1 MWQVADATPRRSS
14 DTLGLTETRMT
25 NPYRASCFVLFAL
38 ALAGSTAVAQSYPA
52 KPLRL
57 VAPFPPGGT
66 TDVLSRIVAQKLGD
80 ALGRQV
86 VVENRPGAG
95 GNLGHEVAAK
105 APADGYTILMSSNA
119 QLVANPHLYKR
130 LGFDPLTDF
139 VPISVVARAGQVLSV
154 HPSVPVRNVKELIA
168 LAKSRP
174 GKLNFGSGGRGTPA
188 HVAGEIFKS
197 VTGVDIV
204 HVPYKGGILAVM
216 DVVAGQIDMVFA
228 DMAPAVPQ
236 IKSGKLNALAV
247 TSDNRSPVLPGVPTM
262 VEAGIKGS
270 SPQTWWA
277 VLAPKGT
284 PAAILTRI
292 NGDLAQIIKQAE
304 VQEKYAALGIAP
316 AHSTPEQ
323 VTEMIRSEG
332 PQMGKVLKAAGV
344 EPE

>member
-1 MWQVADATPRRSS
+1 MRNA
-14 DTLGLTETRMT
+14 
-25 NPYRASCFVLFAL
+25 YAL
-38 ALAGSTAVAQSYPA
+38 LLLSAVFSTGAYAQAYPT

-80 ALGRQV
+80 TLQRQV
-86 VVENRPGAG
+86 VVDNRPGAG

-105 APADGYTILMSSNA
+105 APADGYTIVMSSNA
-119 QLVANPHLYKR
+119 ALVANPHLYKR
-130 LGFDPLTDF
+130 LGFDPLNDF
-139 VPISVVARAGQVLSV
+139 APISIVAKAGQVLAV
-154 HPSVPVRNVKELIA
+154 HPSVPVRSVKELVS

-174 GKLNFGSGGRGTPA
+174 GKMNFGSGGRGTPA
-188 HVAGEIFKS
+188 HVAGEIFKTA
-197 VTGVDIV
+197 TGVNIV
-204 HVPYKGGILAVM
+204 HVPYKGGVLAVM

-236 IKSGKLNALAV
+236 IKAGKLKALAV
-247 TSDNRSPVLPGVPTM
+247 TSDDRSRILPEVPTM

-284 PAAILTRI
+284 PPAIVARI
-292 NGDLAQIIKQAE
+292 NGDLAQIIKLPD
-304 VQEKYAALGIAP
+304 VQEKYSGLGITA

-323 VTEMIRSEG
+323 VTEMIKAES